1 MILLTITIILV
12 VSLMGFA
19 ITVAS
24 RHVAG
29 LNGPWKKL
37 MLTYIMI
44 LIVLI
49 LVLWLVSKNL
59 ALILFG
65 IFVVFHVYMFI
76 KSVFKQVK

>member
-1 MILLTITIILV
+1 MILWTITIILV
-12 VSLMGFA
+12 VGLMDFA

-37 MLTYIMI
+37 MLTYITI

-49 LVLWLVSKNL
+49 LILWLISKNL

-65 IFVVFHVYMFI
+65 IFVVFHVYMFA
-76 KSVFKQVK
+76 KSLFKQAK

>member
-1 MILLTITIILV
+1 MILWTITIILV
-12 VSLMGFA
+12 VGLMGFA

-29 LNGPWKKL
+29 LNGLWKKL

-49 LVLWLVSKNL
+49 LILWLINKKL

-65 IFVVFHVYMFI
+65 IFVVFHVYMFA
-76 KSVFKQVK
+76 KSLFKQAK

>member
-12 VSLMGFA
+12 VGLMGFA
-19 ITVAS
+19 ITIAS

-49 LVLWLVSKNL
+49 LILWLVSRKL

-65 IFVVFHVYMFI
+65 IFVVFHVYMFA
-76 KSVFKQVK
+76 KSLFKQVK

>member
-12 VSLMGFA
+12 VGLMGFA
-19 ITVAS
+19 ITAAS

-29 LNGPWKKL
+29 LNGPWKRL
-37 MLTYIMI
+37 MFTYITI

-49 LVLWLVSKNL
+49 LILCLVSKNL

-65 IFVVFHVYMFI
+65 IFVVFHVYMFA
-76 KSVFKQVK
+76 KSLFKQAK